1 MKWLGQKL
9 QALQLP
15 VVQRRVELQQE
26 QLRQPEAPPL
36 LVLQLELQ
44 LPEVQLELGESELLE
59 GQQVLQRLALQVQLN
74 PYQSR

>member
-1 MKWLGQKL
+1 
-9 QALQLP
+9 
-15 VVQRRVELQQE
+15 
-26 QLRQPEAPPL
+26 
-36 LVLQLELQ
+36 VLQLELQ